1 MTIDPAANSMFSRPG
16 GNGAYAG
23 PPGMLAANA
32 DRERAIDVLRAGYAE
47 SRLTKAEC
55 DDRVARVYAARTYGE
70 LAALTADLPTGS
82 FGYPVPYQGVGYPP
96 QQPAYTTVNSA
107 AVAALTCGIAE
118 FFTLG
123 LTAIPAIVL
132 GHVARRRVRE
142 TGQRG
147 DGMALTGLIL
157 GYAGISLLAFMLT
170 LMLVAVTSSGRAVH
184 SVIVNGKPVP
194 AIPGPA
200 IPGPAKPGLPPDPLQ
215 GG

>member
-16 GNGAYAG
+16 VSGPIAG

-47 SRLTKAEC
+47 SRLTKAEYEY
-55 DDRVARVYAARTYGE
+55 RVGRVYAARTYGE
-70 LAALTADLPTGS
+70 LGALTADLPTGS
-82 FGYPVPYQGVGYPP
+82 FGYPVPYQSLGYPP
-96 QQPAYTTVNSA
+96 RQLAYPTVSPV
-107 AVAALTCGIAE
+107 AVAALVCGIGE

-123 LTAIPAIVL
+123 VTAIPAIVL
-132 GHVARRRVRE
+132 GHMARRRVSE

-157 GYAGISLLAFMLT
+157 GYAGVGLLAFMLT
-170 LMLVAVTSSGRAVH
+170 LMLVTVTSSGRAVH
-184 SVIVNGKPVP
+184 SVVVNGKPGP

-200 IPGPAKPGLPPDPLQ
+200 IPGLPPAPQ